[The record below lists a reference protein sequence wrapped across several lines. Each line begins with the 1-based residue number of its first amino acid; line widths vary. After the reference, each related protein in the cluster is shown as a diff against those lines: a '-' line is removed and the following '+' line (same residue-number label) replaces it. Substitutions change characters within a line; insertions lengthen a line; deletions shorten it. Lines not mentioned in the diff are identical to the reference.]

1 MSQTEEKNLSPWT
14 QESRKSPFK
23 YGHTSK
29 LTNTIN
35 NIGFG
40 AFNHKGVINH
50 TDILSSYSPKI
61 LEETWTQMSNF
72 IKKNYESGKGTSQR
86 ININEI

>member
-1 MSQTEEKNLSPWT
+1 MSQTELKNYSPWT
-14 QESRKSPFK
+14 QESRKSASH

-50 TDILSSYSPKI
+50 SDILNSYSPKI
-61 LEETWTQMSNF
+61 LEETWTQLSNF
-72 IKKNYESGKGTSQR
+72 IKKKDLLNK
-86 ININEI
+86 IKV